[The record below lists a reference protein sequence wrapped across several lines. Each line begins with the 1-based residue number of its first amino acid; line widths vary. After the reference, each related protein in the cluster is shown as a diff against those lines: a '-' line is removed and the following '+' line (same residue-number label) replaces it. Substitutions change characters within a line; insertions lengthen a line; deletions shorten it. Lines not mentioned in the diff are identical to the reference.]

1 MTYIFITEVFLESS
15 MRRKIINFW
24 RQCLL
29 LATIWQFLVS
39 QDINICMFLHM
50 FTHTLYNSSI
60 NCFSVHEDVCSSC
73 LVLNI
78 CIILFLL
85 YKLNTG
91 DPLMIILRAYLW
103 SPTKRVAGHYT
114 PISPFLSPSFFFSS
128 KSDQD
133 WQWPSLYQFKCKK
146 MIQTEKKTLCY
157 VIKFWLKKTWQF
169 IHLPPCFTQNSKQ
182 DITFLH
188 LISKGPCN
196 LGQLSLAPITPLR
209 KDRAGITTCTL
220 AEATPTRLEAE
231 L

>member
-1 MTYIFITEVFLESS
+1 MKPSPFLLNTYDVHLYYVSVSGKFHAEEKNIFFQ
-15 MRRKIINFW
+15 
-24 RQCLL
+24 RQYLL
-29 LATIWQFLVS
+29 LTTIWQFLVS

-133 WQWPSLYQFKCKK
+133 WQWPSLYKFKCKK
-146 MIQTEKKTLCY
+146 MIQTEKIHY
-157 VIKFWLKKTWQF
+157 VIF
-169 IHLPPCFTQNSKQ
+169 
-182 DITFLH
+182 
-188 LISKGPCN
+188 
-196 LGQLSLAPITPLR
+196 
-209 KDRAGITTCTL
+209 
-220 AEATPTRLEAE
+220 
-231 L
+231 